1 MLPPAKCH
9 IGQGL
14 QQGLYAKLFIFV
26 DFGTK
31 ANRFLSA
38 CDSKNQVSIEDIA
51 KVLIENPERFFELA
65 GGYEGFLVELQKL
78 ACHRQDISNATLNE
92 MSHNPSL
99 LGVRRKKTEGQAGW
113 DYEYRFLPPRGV
125 TIVDD
130 MDDYQLFYDCLFV
143 APPGQVLEDFYR
155 SLGCSYLSEAVRWSC
170 NDFHEIPATKT
181 CPKVQSLILERL
193 PFFIQN
199 YADIMPEGATR
210 SNLDHLKVKACKK
223 MVVTKIFVPGNVK
236 RTRDTQ
242 AIARR
247 EGDFIELWIS
257 EAASCDMYE
266 VAASLC
272 RLLPGRNKLN
282 ATVLL
287 GAILS
292 ADLAFL
298 E

>member
-1 MLPPAKCH
+1 
-9 IGQGL
+9 
-14 QQGLYAKLFIFV
+14 
-26 DFGTK
+26 
-31 ANRFLSA
+31 
-38 CDSKNQVSIEDIA
+38 
-51 KVLIENPERFFELA
+51 
-65 GGYEGFLVELQKL
+65 
-78 ACHRQDISNATLNE
+78 
-92 MSHNPSL
+92 
-99 LGVRRKKTEGQAGW
+99 
-113 DYEYRFLPPRGV
+113 
-125 TIVDD
+125 
-130 MDDYQLFYDCLFV
+130 
-143 APPGQVLEDFYR
+143 
-155 SLGCSYLSEAVRWSC
+155 
-170 NDFHEIPATKT
+170 
-181 CPKVQSLILERL
+181 
-193 PFFIQN
+193 
-199 YADIMPEGATR
+199 MPEGATR